1 MEMYDI
7 YFTVWLFNIMILRA
21 ARVVVFS
28 CSLFI
33 LIIV

>member
-1 MEMYDI
+1 MI
-7 YFTVWLFNIMILRA
+7 YTLLSDSLFNIMILRA